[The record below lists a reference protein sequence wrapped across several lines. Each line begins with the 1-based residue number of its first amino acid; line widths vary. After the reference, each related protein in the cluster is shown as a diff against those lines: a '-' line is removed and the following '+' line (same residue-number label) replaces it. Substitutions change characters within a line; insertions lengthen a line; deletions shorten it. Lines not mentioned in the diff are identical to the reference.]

1 MSRIFDRTFG
11 ATVDHRWAVGLL
23 ILAVTGLAILG
34 YLDPQRLTR
43 LFETPPESTADA
55 SPRAAPNER
64 PARTYE
70 QPPDVDP
77 VSLTDADVILVVD
90 SEDFFTPEGAR
101 ALRRIV
107 KSLED
112 LDQVQSILWMDEV
125 PVLNIFGLQQPLL
138 PRPTA
143 SPRQFEEARAKA
155 LAHPLVRGQLLSAD
169 GKTLLLLIKINW
181 LFVESDE
188 HCTTR
193 LREVAEQAAAEF
205 PDARFS
211 FLVTG
216 RVPMYLTFMRAH
228 RENLWKY
235 QLIGYGMVGLM
246 AVILFRGIRAVLIVA
261 LAPSVGVFWT
271 LGILRFFDLQD
282 NPFNDVV
289 LPVLLSLV
297 ALTDGVHLMVEIRRQ
312 RASGLG
318 ERDAARA
325 GVCKVGLA
333 CALTSL
339 TTAVGFASLS
349 FAHHEIVRE
358 FGWSCVMGVV
368 LAFVA
373 VITLIPLTCSTFLG
387 RKVHFGHER
396 GLIDRNL
403 GRISGVI
410 DFVLRRARLIGGLA
424 ITVTGLLIVVSLTL
438 KPDERRSTALPT
450 GSESAIAL
458 RHMDEAFGGLEL
470 ASVEVHWSD
479 DVPSDSP
486 EVLQAITAV
495 DELLCSEDLIGHPL
509 SIRNFTDALP
519 GEGDPAARMS
529 TLELLPPPLKRA
541 FYTPEH
547 HSASVSFRVQDLG
560 IAAYDPVFKRVQA
573 GLDRIAREYPS
584 FTFELSGSAVRRWE
598 NLYQI
603 VLDLVFSLGTASV
616 IIFGVLACVYRSVRM
631 GLISVVPNIFP
642 LAVTGTFLV
651 VTGQTLEIVSVCA
664 FTVCL
669 GIAVDDTIHFLTRF
683 QEERRLTSN
692 DEEAI
697 RRAFTG
703 TGTALIMTTVVLVT
717 GFATVMFSEMR
728 DQRIFATMGGL
739 TIGSAL
745 FGDLIFL
752 PALLARFAPPKRTS
766 Q

>member
-1 MSRIFDRTFG
+1 MI
-11 ATVDHRWAVGLL
+11 V
-23 ILAVTGLAILG
+23 AVTGLALLG
-34 YLDPQRLTR
+34 YVDPQRLTR
-43 LFETPPESTADA
+43 LFEPPREPVADSTQ
-55 SPRAAPNER
+55 PT
-64 PARTYE
+64 ARTDE
-70 QPPDVDP
+70 APPDVDP
-77 VSLTDADVILVVD
+77 VSLSDADVILVVD
-90 SEDFFTPEGAR
+90 SDDFFSAGGAR

-107 KSLED
+107 EALAS
-112 LDQVQSILWMDEV
+112 LDQVDSILWMDEV

-138 PRPTA
+138 PRATA

-169 GKTLLLLIKINW
+169 GTTLLLLIRINW

-205 PDARFS
+205 PETRFS

-216 RVPMYLTFMRAH
+216 RVPMHLEFMRAH

-235 QLIGYGMVGLM
+235 QIIGYGMVGLM
-246 AVILFRGIRAVLIVA
+246 SIILFRGVRAVLIVS
-261 LAPSVGVFWT
+261 LAPSMGVFWT
-271 LGILRFFDLQD
+271 LGVLRYFDMQD

-297 ALTDGVHLMVEIRRQ
+297 ALTDGVHLMVEIRRR
-312 RASGLG
+312 RAAGLS

-339 TTAVGFASLS
+339 TTAIGFASLS
-349 FAHHEIVRE
+349 FAHHEVVRE
-358 FGWSCVMGVV
+358 FGWSCVLGV
-368 LAFVA
+368 LLTFLA
-373 VITLIPLTCSTFLG
+373 VITLIPLACSSWLG
-387 RKVHFGHER
+387 RKVHHGHER
-396 GLIDRNL
+396 GLIDRHL
-403 GRISGVI
+403 GRIGGVV
-410 DFVLRRARLIGGLA
+410 DFVLRRSRLVG
-424 ITVTGLLIVVSLTL
+424 ITGIVVTGLLILVSLTL

-450 GSESAIAL
+450 GSESAVAL
-458 RHMDEAFGGLEL
+458 EHMDEAFGGLEL
-470 ASVEVHWSD
+470 ASVEVRWSE
-479 DVPSDSP
+479 DVASDAP
-486 EVLQAITAV
+486 EVLRAVTAV
-495 DELLCSEDLIGHPL
+495 DDLLCSEDLIGHPL
-509 SIRNFTDALP
+509 SIRNFIDALP
-519 GEGDPAARMS
+519 GDGDPAARMS

-541 FYTPEH
+541 FYTPERR
-547 HSASVSFRVQDLG
+547 SASVSFRVQDLG
-560 IAAYDPVFKRVQA
+560 IAAYGPVFERVQA
-573 GLDRIAREYPS
+573 GLDRIAGEHPS
-584 FTFELSGSAVRRWE
+584 FTFELSGSAVRRWQ

-603 VLDLVFSLGTASV
+603 VLDLVFSLGSASV
-616 IIFGVLACVYRSVRM
+616 IIFVVLACVYRSVRM
-631 GLISVVPNIFP
+631 GLISIVPNVFP
-642 LAVTGTFLV
+642 LAVTGAFLV

-683 QEERRLTSN
+683 EEERKLTS

-717 GFATVMFSEMR
+717 GFVTVMFSEMR

-739 TIGSAL
+739 TISAAL

-752 PALLARFAPPKRTS
+752 PALLARFAPPRRS
-766 Q
+766 SG